1 MKYLLLL
8 ALTGFFSW
16 PYYHRMR
23 SFGWEPVKSYMIG
36 LIPSVFI
43 AFGIAKTIVDVS
55 NGTFIDFPNLPDLL
69 TKWTFAIM
77 MCIFVGLFCWLMF
90 SAESFNDSSSSW
102 GTDGDGEFYLAVCM
116 FAVCVAQAFF
126 VTDLI
131 VKGILGV

>member
-8 ALTGFFSW
+8 TLTGFFSW

-23 SFGWEPVKSYMIG
+23 SFGWEPVKSYMTG

-43 AFGIAKTIVDVS
+43 AFGIAKTIVDVN

-69 TKWTFAIM
+69 TKWTFGVM
-77 MCIFVGLFCWLMF
+77 MCIFIGLFCWLMF
-90 SAESFNDSSSSW
+90 TAKWCEDSSNPDE
-102 GTDGDGEFYLAVCM
+102 DGAFYLAVCM
-116 FAVCVAQAFF
+116 FAICVAQAFF

-131 VKGILGV
+131 VKGVLGV